1 MDMESKMS
9 ELDELS
15 KSVVEIRAARY
26 DYEGLDFKD
35 VEKYCIAKRDETLTI
50 FLEMENFIQKNLDVF
65 YRPTDTFVK
74 RASNSNYGMVNG
86 HNQVCVFPNDYYI
99 WIDKGI
105 MFSLNDGKVVYISK
119 MIDKSGTRW
128 NTAFDNFKFH
138 YFPEFDE
145 AGERPTEG
153 YTRLSFFPRMAN
165 YFPKENPV
173 TFSDW
178 SNLKRRVDEDYQNA
192 IEVRNL
198 LIQAVKEIQEDEQE
212 HLNGIKA
219 LKESSK
225 EA

>member
-1 MDMESKMS
+1 MS

-15 KSVVEIRAARY
+15 KCVVEIRATRY

-35 VEKYCIAKRDETLTI
+35 VEQYCIAKRDETLTI
-50 FLEMENFIQKNLDVF
+50 FLEMENFIQKNMDIF
-65 YRPTDTFVK
+65 YRPNDTWVK
-74 RASNSNYGMVNG
+74 RASNSNYGMVNE
-86 HNQVCVFPNDYYI
+86 HNRVAVFQNGKGQYYV
-99 WIDKGI
+99 WIDRGI
-105 MFSLNDGKVVYISK
+105 VFFVNAGVVVYISK
-119 MIDKSGTRW
+119 MMQRGEPW

-145 AGERPTEG
+145 DGKHPTEG
-153 YTRLSFFPRMAN
+153 YSRLSFYPRMAN

-178 SNLKRRVDEDYQNA
+178 SNLKKRVDEDYQNA

-212 HLNGIKA
+212 HLNEIKA

>member
-1 MDMESKMS
+1 MS

-15 KSVVEIRAARY
+15 ESVVSIRAARY

-50 FLEMENFIQKNLDVF
+50 FLEMENFIQKNLDIF
-65 YRPTDTFVK
+65 YRPTDTWVK
-74 RASNSNYGMVNG
+74 RASASDNYGMVND
-86 HNQVCVFPNDYYI
+86 HNRVVVFQNGKGQHYV

-105 MFSLNDGKVVYISK
+105 VFSLNAGVVVYISK
-119 MIDKSGTRW
+119 MTARAEMW
-128 NTAFDNFKFH
+128 NTAFDDFKFH

-145 AGERPTEG
+145 AGKHPTEG
-153 YTRLSFFPRMAN
+153 YARFSFFPRMEN
-165 YFPKENPV
+165 YFPGEHPV
-173 TFSDW
+173 TFNDW

-198 LIQAVKEIQEDEQE
+198 LIQAVKEIQEDEQK
-212 HLNGIKA
+212 HLDGIKS